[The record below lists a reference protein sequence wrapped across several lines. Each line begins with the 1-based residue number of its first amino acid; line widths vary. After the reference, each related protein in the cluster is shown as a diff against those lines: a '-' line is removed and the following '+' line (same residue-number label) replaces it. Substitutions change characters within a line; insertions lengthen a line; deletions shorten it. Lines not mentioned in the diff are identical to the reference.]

1 VHCVNAPILFQDFVR
16 YYTRSSFDNINARNY
31 WSEPDRQAA
40 GKEMLWWDIGDGR
53 GFATTGSSPVV
64 SYSKPGTYTIRLVA
78 RDSLGC
84 FDTLTLPNFIQI
96 VQVKAKPWVQDSV
109 FLCAPQIVVFRDSSQ
124 FVDEFG
130 NVDPLT
136 PDSIKDWYWDF
147 DDNKQPRILPNPA
160 HNFTTNGTF
169 NVMLVVTT
177 EFGCIDT
184 AFRTITLR
192 GPVPR
197 FTIDDTLG
205 CAPFTAIFRNT
216 TGQQLLS
223 WTWRFGDSSNTILS
237 TTSDS
242 SVQFLYNK
250 PGIYRVSL
258 IGIDTLTN
266 PNTGNLL
273 TCTAIFPDTTTGL
286 PTRDI
291 YVEFTPPVEL
301 FAPDTICPDE
311 EVEFVISPSP
321 VYDRFNWYFTP
332 TDSIESLFPDTVQ
345 RFTYTAPGVYSF
357 MMIPTSL
364 TQILQCVDT
373 LRKEIVV
380 QDIEADFELDRQL
393 GRQYNF
399 VNRSRAASRYE
410 WFLGKETLQNPF
422 SREQNPTYTYPS
434 DSVFFNICLVAY
446 NEQDCWDSICKE
458 YTFFADI
465 KIYNVFTPDNGDNVN
480 DAFDIEIQGEKK
492 YHLRIYNRW
501 GGLVF
506 EGFEDGENNDGKNWN
521 GKINNTGDE
530 CAAGVYYYIFTYQFL
545 TDTEDRSVN
554 GTITLIRK

>member
-1 VHCVNAPILFQDFVR
+1 
-16 YYTRSSFDNINARNY
+16 
-31 WSEPDRQAA
+31 
-40 GKEMLWWDIGDGR
+40 
-53 GFATTGSSPVV
+53 
-64 SYSKPGTYTIRLVA
+64 
-78 RDSLGC
+78 
-84 FDTLTLPNFIQI
+84 
-96 VQVKAKPWVQDSV
+96 
-109 FLCAPQIVVFRDSSQ
+109 
-124 FVDEFG
+124 
-130 NVDPLT
+130 
-136 PDSIKDWYWDF
+136 
-147 DDNKQPRILPNPA
+147 
-160 HNFTTNGTF
+160 
-169 NVMLVVTT
+169 MLVVTT